1 MNLIQ
6 EVIIEPGSNYSDQS
20 TFFFSVKRHF
30 SLLPQKVIGHFGA
43 EEKKKT
49 GFKVRIVRFLSVS
62 GSGNQNEEKEENG
75 NTKKR

>member
-1 MNLIQ
+1 MSLVPTIRISQ
-6 EVIIEPGSNYSDQS
+6 L
-20 TFFFSVKRHF
+20 FFLRKTPF
-30 SLLPQKVIGHFGA
+30 SLLPKKVIGHFGA

>member
-20 TFFFSVKRHF
+20 TFLLGKTTFFSITPKSNRSF
-30 SLLPQKVIGHFGA
+30 WCRR
-43 EEKKKT
+43 KKKT

>member
-43 EEKKKT
+43 EEKRKPALK
-49 GFKVRIVRFLSVS
+49 S
-62 GSGNQNEEKEENG
+62 E
-75 NTKKR
+75 